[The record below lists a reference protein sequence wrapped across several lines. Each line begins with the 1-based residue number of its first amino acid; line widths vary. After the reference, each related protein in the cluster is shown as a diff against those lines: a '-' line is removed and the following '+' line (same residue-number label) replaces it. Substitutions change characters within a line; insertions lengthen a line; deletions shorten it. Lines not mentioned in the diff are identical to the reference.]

1 MAPSVSNNLFD
12 HMEARV
18 DVDVLKAKNLE
29 QDNILT
35 KQAKKIKRMKS
46 KLDLFQDKF
55 KRAKFWE

>member
-1 MAPSVSNNLFD
+1 MAPSVFNNLFD
-12 HMEARV
+12 NMEVKV

-46 KLDLFQDKF
+46 KLHLFQDKL
-55 KRAKFWE
+55 KRAKFWN